1 LAPVVAGGRLDTD
14 KRNAFLASMT
24 GEVAALCL
32 RNNYLQT
39 LALSLAERAGVAELP
54 DHRVLIESLEDRGL
68 LNRAVEFLP
77 TDAALDARAAEGK
90 GLTRPELAV
99 ILAYAKLTLFD
110 DLMAGTAIDDPYL
123 AGELFRYFPEKLHQ
137 AYSDAVESHRLKRE
151 VIATVLANAMINR
164 GGPAFVSELTAA
176 TSASAGE
183 VALAYA

>member
-1 LAPVVAGGRLDTD
+1 NSCDLEVNIKIALAPVVAGGRLDTD

-68 LNRAVEFLP
+68 LNRAVQFLP

-90 GLTRPELAV
+90 GLTRP
-99 ILAYAKLTLFD
+99 
-110 DLMAGTAIDDPYL
+110 
-123 AGELFRYFPEKLHQ
+123 
-137 AYSDAVESHRLKRE
+137 
-151 VIATVLANAMINR
+151 
-164 GGPAFVSELTAA
+164 
-176 TSASAGE
+176 
-183 VALAYA
+183 